1 MRFNEML
8 EGSRADLSLKIFGED
23 FEKLLQLTEEIKTLI
38 SQEKSLKSVEKD
50 FLNSIRKGA
59 FIDVIPDYNLIAK
72 HQINIFDVNSEVSNA
87 MVGARVG
94 TFYNGEFPI
103 SIVLHL
109 NEQNR
114 NKLDSIENIPIT
126 LKDGGSFP
134 LKTVATVKENND
146 ITSIP
151 RIFGKRYSSLSIYLE
166 DTNYEE
172 FIKKIETKIIEKNML
187 PDGYLIEWGG
197 RFENFNNGK
206 KQILTIVPFI
216 ILLIAFLLYKIF
228 GKVKKVL
235 IIF

>member
-1 MRFNEML
+1 L
-8 EGSRADLSLKIFGED
+8 
-23 FEKLLQLTEEIKTLI
+23 
-38 SQEKSLKSVEKD
+38 
-50 FLNSIRKGA
+50 
-59 FIDVIPDYNLIAK
+59 
-72 HQINIFDVNSEVSNA
+72 
-87 MVGARVG
+87 
-94 TFYNGEFPI
+94 
-103 SIVLHL
+103 
-109 NEQNR
+109 
-114 NKLDSIENIPIT
+114 
-126 LKDGGSFP
+126 
-134 LKTVATVKENND
+134 ND

-172 FIKKIETKIIEKNML
+172 FIKKIEAKIKEKNML

-235 IIF
+235 IIFSSVPFALSGAIFLIYLCQIPITISVYIGFIALIGIGLLNSIILISTFKKTGNIEESCISRLRPILMTAFVASLGFLPMAFSRGIGAEVQQPIAITVIGGIIFSTIATLILSPVLIKKTSKDF